1 MNMPGP
7 LAHEAVRAGRIIL
20 ATLVLGDAAVALV
33 AQPGG
38 PAPPPIVSDGTAA
51 GGDACAGCHGPS
63 GEGSPDGRFPRLAG
77 LDADYLFR
85 QLRDYS
91 SGRRRHAVM
100 EPIARRLSEKESR
113 AAARWFAGA
122 TAEPRPRPTVDPR
135 LLAEGRA
142 IAAIGR
148 WERNIPP
155 CSSCHGAT
163 GLGTGDNFPALAGQ
177 SPEYLKAQIDAWR
190 VGWRRN
196 DPLGL
201 MRNVANYLTGPETE
215 AVAAYYASL
224 PPPPPSEEAGQ

>member
-7 LAHEAVRAGRIIL
+7 LAHEAVRAGRIVL
-20 ATLVLGDAAVALV
+20 ATLVLGGAAVALV

-38 PAPPPIVSDGTAA
+38 LAPPPIVSDGTAA

-100 EPIARRLSEKESR
+100 EPIARRLSEEESR

-177 SPEYLKAQIDAWR
+177 SPEYLKAQLDAWR